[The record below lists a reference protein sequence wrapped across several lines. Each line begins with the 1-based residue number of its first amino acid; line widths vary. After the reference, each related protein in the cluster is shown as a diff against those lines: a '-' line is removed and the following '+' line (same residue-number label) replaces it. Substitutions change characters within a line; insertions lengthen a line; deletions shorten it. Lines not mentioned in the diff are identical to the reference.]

1 MSKQNASTFFIFFVI
16 FSFYV
21 FGSCFFLIFLL
32 SKKHTFCY
40 ISVTFICIGVPRRSK
55 KFFSDRTKAHLTYL
69 YQALS
74 TKPSLQDQPISN
86 YIASDSDTVSDKIK
100 CKLVGIRHICKDSQ
114 LRHLLHGTLS
124 YLRLTHKIF
133 L

>member
-1 MSKQNASTFFIFFVI
+1 MQALFLFFRNFFILCFWEL
-16 FSFYV
+16 
-21 FGSCFFLIFLL
+21 FFLIFLL

-40 ISVTFICIGVPRRSK
+40 ISVTFICTGVPRCSK
-55 KFFSDRTKAHLTYL
+55 NFSDRTKAHLTYL
-69 YQALS
+69 YQTLS

-86 YIASDSDTVSDKIK
+86 YIASDSDTISDKIK

>member
-1 MSKQNASTFFIFFVI
+1 MQALFLFFRNFFILCFWELFFPDLSALQESYLLLY
-16 FSFYV
+16 FGYFYMYR
-21 FGSCFFLIFLL
+21 CTPAQQKI
-32 SKKHTFCY
+32 
-40 ISVTFICIGVPRRSK
+40 
-55 KFFSDRTKAHLTYL
+55 FSDRTKAHLTYL
-69 YQALS
+69 YQTLS
-74 TKPSLQDQPISN
+74 TKPSLQDQPIST
-86 YIASDSDTVSDKIK
+86 YIASDSDTISDKIK